1 MIDRDRWNEVIAEN
15 SADTLENFCMLFP
28 EPDAIPGDA
37 PLVASM
43 AVEFRGP
50 LHGRFFV
57 QAFGDVL
64 AEATETLTVEETPD
78 TMVTLLTGDQ
88 IVVQESTDVVV
99 KRAIEYG
106 RALGFWKIDGNLAHR
121 N

>member
-78 TMVTLLTGDQ
+78 AAAYA
-88 IVVQESTDVVV
+88 DV
-99 KRAIEYG
+99 
-106 RALGFWKIDGNLAHR
+106 LGEITNVLCGNLLPEIFGTLAEFDITP
-121 N
+121 